1 MPRFIV
7 EDDFWSLFPQAN
19 VEKWAD
25 AAAVAAHNASAHFQ
39 AFIKQA
45 PAFVSAPMEVEVFA
59 GEPVKL

>member
-1 MPRFIV
+1 M
-7 EDDFWSLFPQAN
+7 

-45 PAFVSAPMEVEVFA
+45 AAFVSAPMEVEVFA